1 MKQPFRVHEEYM
13 WIGQKNLMKLFA
25 YQMLEPSH
33 FQDLPQMNVHCVDP
47 KLNFPHLLQ
56 QTIYGISVHHLSY
69 HSADKNVR
77 IKYQERT
84 ILNNQL
90 PMITSTCITMATV
103 LSNDPLRRT
112 SGDCGHQATD

>member
-1 MKQPFRVHEEYM
+1 MQKTNHEFHLLTT
-13 WIGQKNLMKLFA
+13 K
-25 YQMLEPSH
+25 
-33 FQDLPQMNVHCVDP
+33 NVHCVDP

-56 QTIYGISVHHLSY
+56 QTICGNSVDHLSY
-69 HSADKNVR
+69 HSVDKNVR
-77 IKYQERT
+77 IKCQERI

-90 PMITSTCITMATV
+90 PMITGTCITMATV

>member
-56 QTIYGISVHHLSY
+56 QTIYGNSVHHLSY
-69 HSADKNVR
+69 HSWQLF
-77 IKYQERT
+77 YQMIHSEELQVTVGTKQLIEPANRGRK
-84 ILNNQL
+84 LNMQQHDVNQK
-90 PMITSTCITMATV
+90 
-103 LSNDPLRRT
+103 
-112 SGDCGHQATD
+112 